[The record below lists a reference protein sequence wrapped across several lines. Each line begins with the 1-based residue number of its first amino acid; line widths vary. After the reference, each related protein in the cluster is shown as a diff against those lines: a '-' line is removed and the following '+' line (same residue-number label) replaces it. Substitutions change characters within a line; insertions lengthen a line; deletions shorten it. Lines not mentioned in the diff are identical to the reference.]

1 MDVKLYFVTINI
13 YATVV
18 ELVDTR
24 DSKSLFRKKVSV
36 RVRSVVL
43 MQFLIRMIMNKYKVY
58 GIGNA
63 LLDYEYKVNDK
74 ILSDL
79 SLDKGCMLLNDFEKH
94 FKVHEFLKNIRP
106 PEKIVPGGSVA
117 NSVYAMAQFN
127 DKVCFSG
134 KVSKD
139 TTGDS
144 FINSLIDSG
153 VDSYINKINKE
164 QSGECLVLITPDNER
179 TMNTYLGS
187 SALLDKKDINITA
200 IENAEYLLIEGY
212 LVTSDNTL
220 SASISALD
228 HASKTDTKTVI
239 TLSDPN
245 IVTFFRDNLLRL
257 FNKKANI
264 IFCNEQ
270 EAINFSQTKNI
281 DAAEIFLRT
290 MSEKYIVTLGSKG
303 AICFDGYNSY
313 RIDGLDVSAKDFTGA
328 GDMFLGAF
336 MHMYDGSN
344 IQKSLNFANFCASKI
359 IQIYGAKFN
368 SYKNYKELKDNFKLL
383 K

>member
-1 MDVKLYFVTINI
+1 
-13 YATVV
+13 
-18 ELVDTR
+18 
-24 DSKSLFRKKVSV
+24 
-36 RVRSVVL
+36 
-43 MQFLIRMIMNKYKVY
+43 MNKYKMY

-63 LLDYEYKVNDK
+63 LLDYEYKINDE
-74 ILSDL
+74 ILL
-79 SLDKGCMLLNDFEKH
+79 ELGLDKGCMLLNDFDKH
-94 FKVHEFLKNIRP
+94 FKVHDFLKNIRP

-117 NSVYAMAQFN
+117 NSIYAMAQFDDN
-127 DKVCFSG
+127 VCFSG
-134 KVSKD
+134 KVSSD
-139 TTGDS
+139 ITGDN
-144 FINSLIDSG
+144 FIDSLVASG
-153 VDSYINKINKE
+153 VDTYVNKTNRE

-187 SALLDKKDINITA
+187 SAFLNEKDINIAA
-200 IENAEYLLIEGY
+200 IANAEYLLIEGY
-212 LVTSDNTL
+212 LVTSTNTL

-228 HASKTDTKTVI
+228 HASNINKKTVV

-245 IVTFFRDNLLRL
+245 IVSFFRDSLLQL
-257 FNKKANI
+257 FNNKVNI

-270 EAINFSQTKNI
+270 EALNFSQTKNI
-281 DAAEIFLRT
+281 SDAEVFLRS
-290 MSEKYIVTLGSKG
+290 MSDKYIITLGSQG

-313 RIDGLDVSAKDFTGA
+313 KTDGLDVSAKDFTGA

-344 IQKSLNFANFCASKI
+344 AQESLNFANFCASKI

-368 SYKNYKELKDNFKLL
+368 NFNSYKDLKDGFKSL